1 MFCLLPGGVGVGHLK
16 PEVPP
21 GATGEIQRVLTAANF
36 YEVLEL
42 ASDAEPSAVK
52 RAKFAKA
59 LLTHPDKAKGAIG
72 ANEAF
77 QRVNQVPI
85 CTPLCRS
92 HLNLYWRR

>member
-1 MFCLLPGGVGVGHLK
+1 MK

-21 GATGEIQRVLTAANF
+21 GATGEIQRVLTAVNF

-77 QRVNQVPI
+77 QRVNQVPN
-85 CTPLCRS
+85 CTPLS
-92 HLNLYWRR
+92 AGQSLIWTGDVEVVMHPVL